1 MNVSFLLVI
10 SVIWEGWALIWSG
23 SIEYELPNINKFV
36 AWILNNEASKSLN
49 FWFKTFGAPCMLLGE
64 ADSRRRPLHFPSH
77 RACWTVIILTYHRD
91 SLLSSTKPFSS
102 LETRS
107 FPPAW
112 ASNSYLGPT
121 YWLNKQVPTINR
133 LHTTVNQHVPTC
145 SHAITFARRCSHV
158 MFQFSIFMS

>member
-1 MNVSFLLVI
+1 MRPQKAILFDRLIMSSDHLIPRHERMLSACYLSHLRRLSSHLVRI
-10 SVIWEGWALIWSG
+10 YRIRDTKQIRCV
-23 SIEYELPNINKFV
+23 K
-36 AWILNNEASKSLN
+36 LNNDASKSLN

-91 SLLSSTKPFSS
+91 SLLSSTNPFSS

-107 FPPAW
+107 FLPAW

-121 YWLNKQVPTINR
+121 
-133 LHTTVNQHVPTC
+133 
-145 SHAITFARRCSHV
+145 
-158 MFQFSIFMS
+158 